1 MPDVFRS
8 ADFTILASRY
18 EAFGQVAIESVACG
32 TPVVLANNVRAAE
45 VISDDVKF
53 LFDRN
58 SFESFENAIKQA
70 ITAFPHSKI
79 EDPILHMKITTDVA
93 QHAADILRAF
103 ETRQCT

>member
-1 MPDVFRS
+1 M
-8 ADFTILASRY
+8 
-18 EAFGQVAIESVACG
+18 
-32 TPVVLANNVRAAE
+32 LANNVRAAE